1 MIDLIEKLALAILG
15 WIAFAG
21 VLYFVAKTFL

>member
-1 MIDLIEKLALAILG
+1 MIDLIEKLTLAILG

-21 VLYFVAKTFL
+21 FVYVFVKTFI